1 MTYKLLGQSE
11 MENLL
16 NEEFKDI
23 CDELEASEED
33 TLFNNDSIVDIEA
46 E

>member
-11 MENLL
+11 MENLV
-16 NEEFKDI
+16 NEEFEAI

-33 TLFNNDSIVDIEA
+33 TLFNNDFIVDIVA